1 MTSSKEDSLKINTK
15 TMIIVLYINK
25 FTKSLQFFCC
35 SGHATKINKGGS
47 AFQKVKKLWPKSA
60 ILRKFHVNEFYLL
73 IGAYHAAKFEGI
85 LGVYHE
91 I

>member
-47 AFQKVKKLWPKSA
+47 AFQKVQKTLIQKS
-60 ILRKFHVNEFYLL
+60 N
-73 IGAYHAAKFEGI
+73 FE
-85 LGVYHE
+85 E
-91 I
+91 ISSK